1 MSNDETETGDEPSIP
16 RYKPYYYKL
25 VAGKSYFWCACG
37 RSRTQPFCDGS
48 HKGTA
53 FEPVRYRAEAEAE
66 VLFCGCKHT
75 RSAPFCDG
83 THNNLGDSYGED
95 DPNSPANR
103 DIPSA
108 LHRIDGR
115 LHLNGRCYVARTA
128 MLPAH
133 TAGNV
138 RWSTVI
144 SGATGA
150 RFQSQFYFEVA
161 AGESPAIHFGD
172 GDTVLLV
179 VAGQGTLEIGARRFD
194 LESDTGYYVRPGEDF
209 SIDNRSDEPIRC
221 YVSFCP
227 SAGPPAEEPRF
238 SESRNPYFDDD
249 YPTRSV
255 GIGSTERHKMADRS
269 FQLLVD
275 RRLGVEQVTQ
285 FVGHI
290 PLSKAPTHRHLYEE
304 ALIILS
310 GEGCMWTEDLKGE
323 VSAGDV
329 VFLPAK
335 QPHSLQAT
343 HPDGMV
349 VAGVIY
355 PGVNPDINF

>member
-1 MSNDETETGDEPSIP
+1 MSKGHAEAGDGPSSP
-16 RYKPYYYKL
+16 RSKPYYYKL
-25 VAGKSYFWCACG
+25 VPGKTYFWCACG
-37 RSRTQPFCDGS
+37 QSETQPFCDGS
-48 HKGTA
+48 HRGTS
-53 FEPVRYRAEAEAE
+53 FEPVPYRADTEAE

-83 THNNLGDSYGED
+83 THNNLRDTYAED

-103 DIPSA
+103 DIPA
-108 LHRIDGR
+108 AVHRIDGR

-128 MLPAH
+128 MLPVRE
-133 TAGNV
+133 TGNL

-144 SGATGA
+144 SGSTGA
-150 RFQSQFYFEVA
+150 RFQSQFHFEVGS
-161 AGESPAIHFGD
+161 GESPAIRFGA

-179 VAGQGTLEIGARRFD
+179 VAGSGALRIGSRQFD
-194 LESDTGYYVRPGEDF
+194 LRSDTGYYVRPGEDF
-209 SIDNRSDEPIRC
+209 SIDNMTDRPIEC

-227 SAGPPAEEPRF
+227 SVGEPAEEPRF
-238 SESRNPYFDDD
+238 AESHNPYFDED

-255 GIGSTERHKMADRS
+255 GIGGTRRHKMADRS

-275 RRLGVEQVTQ
+275 KALGAERVTQ

-290 PLSKAPTHRHLYEE
+290 PRSKALPHRHLYEE
-304 ALIILS
+304 ALIVLS

-323 VSAGDV
+323 VGAGDV
-329 VFLPAK
+329 IFLPAK